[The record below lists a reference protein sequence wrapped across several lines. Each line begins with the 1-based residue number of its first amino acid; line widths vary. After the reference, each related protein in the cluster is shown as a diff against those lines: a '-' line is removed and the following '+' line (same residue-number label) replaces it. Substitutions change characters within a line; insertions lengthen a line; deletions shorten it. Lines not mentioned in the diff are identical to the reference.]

1 MKSLA
6 AVENALKLPN
16 TARVINSSSSA
27 QKPSTAGTGTA
38 ATKRKNYHN
47 KKTLLHWA
55 VLREGK
61 ENETINLVKQLI
73 SKGAEIDVR
82 DKVKKTPLQYVST
95 MGYNSLGLN
104 PWLLYLCFELFS

>member
-27 QKPSTAGTGTA
+27 QKPSTAGTGTT

-47 KKTLLHWA
+47 NT
-55 VLREGK
+55 
-61 ENETINLVKQLI
+61 NTTCI
-73 SKGAEIDVR
+73 SDRKH
-82 DKVKKTPLQYVST
+82 
-95 MGYNSLGLN
+95 YN
-104 PWLLYLCFELFS
+104 